1 MADAENPSF
10 TPINDGDLTH
20 NRWYLGVR
28 LNSFV
33 SGDAPLIAAL
43 WDGKSRLFC
52 TMHEGGGVLDIVLL
66 PSGQTSERAEGPAK
80 DAFIPMIA
88 VERTTVA
95 FQASKD
101 AQGRPVATMDPG
113 MLH

>member
-1 MADAENPSF
+1 LHDQEKPEF

-28 LNSFV
+28 LNSFI
-33 SGDAPLIAAL
+33 SGNATLEAAL

-52 TMHEGGGVLDIVLL
+52 TMAEKGGVLDVLL
-66 PSGQTSERAEGPAK
+66 MPSGQTNERSDTSAQ
-80 DAFIPMIA
+80 DAFLPMIDVSQSA
-88 VERTTVA
+88 VGFAPAVNVA
-95 FQASKD
+95 GA
-101 AQGRPVATMDPG
+101 PVATADPG